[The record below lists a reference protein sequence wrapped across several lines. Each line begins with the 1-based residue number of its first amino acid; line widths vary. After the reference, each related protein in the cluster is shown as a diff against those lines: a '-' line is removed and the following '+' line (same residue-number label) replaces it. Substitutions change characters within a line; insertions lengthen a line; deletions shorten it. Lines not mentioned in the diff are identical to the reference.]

1 MRLAK
6 IKLTPWDKAIYA
18 DPDGHSLN
26 VGDYVVVKTE
36 QGNELVEVLGF
47 DQAEKCGSC
56 QGCGEPLTVLRKAT
70 ADELERQPSAE
81 ERERILRESKQLAL
95 RHNLDMKL
103 VDLLFSSDGSKLTIA
118 FIADGRVDFRD
129 LVKDLT
135 RAFNRTIRLQ
145 QIGIRDEARLCGDC
159 GHCGKPLCCRTFL
172 KDFIS
177 ITSEMAEAQQCEHRG
192 SDRISGACGR
202 LMCCLSY
209 ELKGYEAM
217 ANEMPPIGTTVN
229 VDGRRGEVISH
240 HYLKRSVNV
249 KFKDE
254 DGKGGWSIVEIDLD
268 RNKKKAKDSE

>member
-6 IKLTPWDKAIYA
+6 IKLTPWDKAIYVN
-18 DPDGHSLN
+18 PDGHSLN
-26 VGDYVVVKTE
+26 VGEHVVVKTD
-36 QGNELVEVLGF
+36 QGNEIAEVLGF
-47 DQAEKCGSC
+47 EQEEKCA
-56 QGCGEPLTVLRKAT
+56 GCRNSAEPLTVLRKASV
-70 ADELERQPSAE
+70 DELERQPSNE
-81 ERERILRESKQLAL
+81 ERERILRESKQLAE

-103 VDLLFSSDGSKLTIA
+103 VDLMFSADGSKLTIA

-172 KDFIS
+172 TDFIS

-202 LMCCLSY
+202 LMCCLAY
-209 ELKGYEAM
+209 ELKGYEAS
-217 ANEMPPIGTTVN
+217 AKEFPPIGTVVN
-229 VDGRRGEVISH
+229 VDGRRGEVVSH

-249 KFKDE
+249 KFHDE

-268 RNKKKAKDSE
+268 RNKRKQD